1 MRGRSDRK
9 ATTRRALTALALSV
23 VVLLGIAL
31 GVVLAVLFT
40 QPLEDF
46 TLSIPVGSLIV
57 LLVLAGV
64 AGVGAA
70 ILPARRAAKLDVL
83 DALAYE

>member
-1 MRGRSDRK
+1 VITSMIGG
-9 ATTRRALTALALSV
+9 V
-23 VVLLGIAL
+23 LGIVL

-70 ILPARRAAKLDVL
+70 VLPARRAAKLDVL

>member
-1 MRGRSDRK
+1 
-9 ATTRRALTALALSV
+9 V
-23 VVLLGIAL
+23 I
-31 GVVLAVLFT
+31 GVVLGIVLAILFT
-40 QPLEDF
+40 QPLDDF
-46 TLSIPVGSLIV
+46 ILSIPVVSLIV
-57 LLVLAGV
+57 LLVLAGL

>member
-1 MRGRSDRK
+1 
-9 ATTRRALTALALSV
+9 
-23 VVLLGIAL
+23 
-31 GVVLAVLFT
+31 LFT
-40 QPLEDF
+40 QPLDNF
-46 TLSIPVGSLIV
+46 TLTIPWGSL
-57 LLVLAGV
+57 LFLFFLAGV